1 MKSAIINPGFNYRRR
16 TFPRVSTTP
25 VINICPALSVATAS
39 RIRGSLRSLA
49 RARART
55 QAGKIIEK
63 ETSQRAAWYLD
74 NLIVDLP

>member
-16 TFPRVSTTP
+16 TFPRVSATP
-25 VINICPALSVATAS
+25 VINICPVLSVATAS

-49 RARART
+49 RSRA
-55 QAGKIIEK
+55 QAKIIEK
-63 ETSQRAAWYLD
+63 ETSLRAALYLD